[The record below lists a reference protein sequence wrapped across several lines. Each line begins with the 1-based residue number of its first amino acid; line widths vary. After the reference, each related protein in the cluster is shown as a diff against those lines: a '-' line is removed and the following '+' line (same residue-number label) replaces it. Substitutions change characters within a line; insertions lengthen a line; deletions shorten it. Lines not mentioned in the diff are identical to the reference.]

1 MIKLSQH
8 QNYYNTGPYLAKNG
22 AALEKLINKL
32 GHACSMQ
39 RSDIVLNAIG
49 NPLVFAIAHRLDTDQ
64 LRRLPTYLPEKKF
77 RGVQR
82 YLADEKMFATSGEL
96 TNLREINKQM
106 N

>member
-1 MIKLSQH
+1 MPLAIYWRSQL
-8 QNYYNTGPYLAKNG
+8 P
-22 AALEKLINKL
+22 
-32 GHACSMQ
+32 
-39 RSDIVLNAIG
+39 IVLI
-49 NPLVFAIAHRLDTDQ
+49 LTS
-64 LRRLPTYLPEKKF
+64 RRLPTYLPEKKF